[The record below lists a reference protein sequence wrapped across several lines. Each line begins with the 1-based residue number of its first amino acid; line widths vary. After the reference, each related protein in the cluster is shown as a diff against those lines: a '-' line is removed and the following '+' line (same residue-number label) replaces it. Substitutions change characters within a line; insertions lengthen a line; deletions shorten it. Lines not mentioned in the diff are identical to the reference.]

1 MGEDLRIQAV
11 CGFGCGSSLF
21 LRIKI
26 DKVLKENGITARTFC
41 GDVGTAAST
50 PCDVIFCSD
59 EIAERLASR
68 ATVPVIRIALSS
80 TAFLL
85 FLWIIIVRVCE
96 SNSSSLPLIIFISS
110 HEYNPFSITNMVK
123 RRPYPRHI

>member
-1 MGEDLRIQAV
+1 MGEELRIQAV

-26 DKVLKENGITARTFC
+26 DKVLKESGITARTFC

-59 EIAERLASR
+59 EIAERLENR
-68 ATVPVIRIALSS
+68 ATVPGIRIKNFRDEAEVKEKVLEFYS
-80 TAFLL
+80 TLQD
-85 FLWIIIVRVCE
+85 
-96 SNSSSLPLIIFISS
+96 
-110 HEYNPFSITNMVK
+110 
-123 RRPYPRHI
+123 